1 MAGMN
6 YLTVENLTK
15 TYGEK
20 LLFEDITF
28 GIDKGQKVAL
38 IARNGTGKTTLI
50 NIITGSEI
58 PDDGKVIMRNDIK
71 VSYLPQNP
79 VFNENVSVI
88 DSILNSDNE
97 FILAIKDYEGILDQ
111 ISSFNIEFTV
121 EKQHNESIE
130 SLNKKLEV
138 AIHKIDSLNAW
149 DFESR
154 IKEVLSRLKISN
166 INQKVGELSGGQRKR
181 LALAKVLIED
191 TDLMILDEPTNHLD
205 IEMIEWLEE
214 YLSKQNLSIILV
226 THDRYFL
233 DNVCDEI
240 MELETRYMFRYKGNY
255 SYYLEKKQ
263 ERLDNEKVEIER
275 AKNLY
280 KRELEWMRRMPQA
293 RTTKSKARIDA
304 FYELQEKAS
313 RRSDDKNLDLQVAE
327 TRVGGKILEMNNVSK
342 SFGDFKAVDDFTYT
356 FKRGERIGIVG
367 RNGVGKTTLINLITG
382 QLRQD
387 RGKISVGQ
395 TIVFGYFSQEGIILK
410 EDKRVIDAVKDISEN
425 VLLGKTV
432 LSASAFLNHF
442 GFSHSVQYNYVSSLS
457 GGERRRLQLL
467 MVLIKNP
474 NFLILDEP
482 TNDLDIQTLNSLE
495 EFLDEFKG
503 CLLMVSHDRYFLDN
517 LTDHLFVFEGKG
529 KVKDFPG
536 NYTEYALSR
545 KKAIS
550 NLKKAEKPKREI
562 TKTVDNEKVRKPS
575 YKETKE
581 FESLEIEI
589 SQLETEK
596 TELLEKMNAGVG
608 TSEELQNWAKR
619 YTELEQLLEI
629 KSDRWLE
636 LSELF

>member
-1 MAGMN
+1 MN

-20 LLFEDITF
+20 LLFENITF

-38 IARNGTGKTTLI
+38 IARNGTGKTTMI

-79 VFNENVSVI
+79 LFTDNISVI
-88 DSILNSDNE
+88 DTILNSDNE
-97 FILAIKDYEGILDQ
+97 FIIAIKDYEEILDQ
-111 ISSFNIEFTV
+111 ISSSNKDPQT
-121 EKQHNESIE
+121 KATNNESTDI
-130 SLNKKLEV
+130 LNKKLEV

-149 DFESR
+149 DFESK

-240 MELETRYMFRYKGNY
+240 MELETQYMFRYKGNY

-263 ERLDNEKVEIER
+263 ERLDNEKVELER

-293 RTTKSKARIDA
+293 RTTKSKARIEA
-304 FYELQEKAS
+304 FYNLQEKAS
-313 RRSDDKNLDLQVAE
+313 KKTDDKNLDLQVAE

-342 SFGDFKAVDDFTYT
+342 SFDDFKAVDDFTYT

-367 RNGVGKTTLINLITG
+367 KNGVGKTTLINLITG
-382 QLRQD
+382 ELRQD

-395 TIVFGYFSQEGIILK
+395 TIVFGYFSQEGIKLK
-410 EDKRVIDAVKDISEN
+410 EDKRVIDAVKDVSEN

-495 EFLDEFKG
+495 EFLDDFKG

-517 LTDHLFVFEGKG
+517 LTDHLFVFEGEG

-536 NYTEYALSR
+536 NYTEYSISR
-545 KKAIS
+545 KKAIAQHRKS
-550 NLKKAEKPKREI
+550 EKPKKEEVRSQEI
-562 TKTVDNEKVRKPS
+562 GKIRKPS

-581 FESLEIEI
+581 YEALENEI
-589 SQLETEK
+589 SALELEK
-596 TELLEKMNAGVG
+596 SILVEKMNGG
-608 TSEELQNWAKR
+608 NSTSDELQQWAKR
-619 YTELEQLLEI
+619 YTEIEQLLNI

-636 LSELF
+636 LSELFETN

>member
-1 MAGMN
+1 M
-6 YLTVENLTK
+6 
-15 TYGEK
+15 
-20 LLFEDITF
+20 
-28 GIDKGQKVAL
+28 
-38 IARNGTGKTTLI
+38 
-50 NIITGSEI
+50 
-58 PDDGKVIMRNDIK
+58 
-71 VSYLPQNP
+71 
-79 VFNENVSVI
+79 
-88 DSILNSDNE
+88 
-97 FILAIKDYEGILDQ
+97 
-111 ISSFNIEFTV
+111 
-121 EKQHNESIE
+121 SIE
-130 SLNKKLEV
+130 QLNKKLEV

-166 INQKVGELSGGQRKR
+166 INQNVGELSGGQRKR

-214 YLSKQNLSIILV
+214 YLSKQSLSIILV

-233 DNVCDEI
+233 DNVCNEI
-240 MELETRYMFRYKGNY
+240 MELETQHMFRYKGNY

-280 KRELEWMRRMPQA
+280 KKELDWMRRMPQA
-293 RTTKSKARIDA
+293 RTTKSKARIEA
-304 FYELQEKAS
+304 FYTLQEKAG
-313 RRSDDKNLDLQVAE
+313 RRTDDNNIDLQVSE
-327 TRVGGKILEMNNVSK
+327 TRIGGKILEMNNVSK

-367 RNGVGKTTLINLITG
+367 KNGVGKTTLINLITG

-395 TIVFGYFSQEGIILK
+395 TIVFGYFSQESIVLEK
-410 EDKRVIDAVKDISEN
+410 DKRVIDAVKDVAEN
-425 VLLGKTV
+425 VILGKAV

-517 LTDHLFVFEGKG
+517 LTDHLFVFEGDG
-529 KVKDFPG
+529 KIKDFTG
-536 NYTEYALSR
+536 NYTEYSVSKKKLLSQQ
-545 KKAIS
+545 KK
-550 NLKKAEKPKREI
+550 NDKPKKEI
-562 TKTVDNEKVRKPS
+562 INSSATSQIRKPS

-581 FESLEIEI
+581 YESLESEI
-589 SQLETEK
+589 SILEEEK
-596 TELLEKMNAGVG
+596 INLVEKMNGGEG
-608 TSEELQNWAKR
+608 TSEELQQWAKR
-619 YTELEQLLEI
+619 FTEIEQLLDI
-629 KSDRWLE
+629 KSNRWLE